1 MKLTKQRLDLMMEDI
16 VDELGF
22 GHRENIYQNALRIE
36 LEETKFYDV
45 EKEVTKEIF
54 YKGQNLGNVRIDLLV
69 DECCII
75 EMKTL
80 RKVTDKER
88 NQVERYLRVF
98 NLPKG
103 FLINISLYDFEIFEI
118 DNNSYKFDPVSD

>member
-1 MKLTKQRLDLMMEDI
+1 MKLTKQRLDLMMESI

-22 GHRENIYQNALRIE
+22 GHRENIYQNALKIE
-36 LEETKFYDV
+36 IEEKNYYNV

-80 RKVTDKER
+80 RKVTDKEK
-88 NQVERYLRVF
+88 NKEL
-98 NLPKG
+98 N
-103 FLINISLYDFEIFEI
+103 
-118 DNNSYKFDPVSD
+118 